1 MEITLN
7 REINNHLEL
16 DIPINSHTEDKFGYS
31 NFAQT
36 FANLIY
42 DKTSLQGFVA
52 SINAPWGNGKT
63 SCINLMKE
71 ELSKHEDVAIIDFNP
86 WFISDNQEDLIAKFF
101 LSLKPFIEKFH
112 RIKEIKRKE
121 IDGFMNLLSG
131 FSLNLGFA
139 NYDCNNLAKTFLEA
153 KSIDTQKE
161 EIENFLTKL
170 NKKIIVFIDDIDRL
184 NHREILQI
192 FRLVKVIADF
202 KSITY
207 VLAFDKDIVSSILQ
221 EEQHIDGDK
230 FLEKIIQ
237 LPLNLPIPQTASLE
251 RYFLDKMNTFIS
263 EKEEFSEDDRE
274 IFNDAY
280 YKVIRP
286 DIKNIRTVNRL
297 YNALLTTYPMIKN
310 DINLTDFIIIEF
322 ARLFYNK
329 LWKSIALNQTLF
341 TKLIRY
347 EDKDA
352 YKAKLDAIFNSISTE
367 NQEVYKT
374 IAGIMFPNLAN
385 SLGYSKYGSTS
396 VYFSDNDF
404 IKWEKQKRVCSPN
417 RIKFYFSLAIGEEDI
432 SDIEIEDILNKSA
445 TVKDIINIFN
455 NYYSQF
461 TTTKRTR
468 LSYLIE
474 KLWFYNNEINERG
487 ITNIFIE
494 AIYQS
499 MNLYSNEND
508 KIIDLLTTDNAMR
521 FGRLLFRLY
530 DINTPHE
537 NYKVLLKIAKNPK
550 NINTICSELIPLGQG
565 LGYFTEKNRSESKY
579 ISDDDYRT
587 IVDELLITIKKRY
600 QTIKNMADVRDIIA
614 FVKEFNDPFAKELLQ
629 ERLKTNKH
637 FIEFLNLFY
646 TSGYSF
652 GRSGYPKKED
662 YGISIK
668 GLESYFDI
676 QDIKKRLQNIIKNTK
691 NTSVKDK
698 SEKLLKDITESKNKI
713 R

>member
-1 MEITLN
+1 MGITLN

-86 WFISDNQEDLIAKFF
+86 WFISDNQEDLIVKFF

-286 DIKNIRTVNRL
+286 YIKNIRTVNRL

-322 ARLFYNK
+322 ARLFYNE

-385 SLGYSKYGSTS
+385 SLGYSKYGATS

-499 MNLYSNEND
+499 MHLYSNEND

-550 NINTICSELIPLGQG
+550 NINTVCSELIPLGQG

-579 ISDDDYRT
+579 ISGDDYMT

-600 QTIKNMADVRDIIA
+600 KTIKNMTDIRNIIN
-614 FVKEFNDPFAKELLQ
+614 FVKEFDKILAEEILQ
-629 ERLKTNKH
+629 KKLKSDRN
-637 FIEFLNLFY
+637 FIDFLNLFY
-646 TSGYSF
+646 ALGYSF

-668 GLESYFDI
+668 GLEFYFDM

-691 NTSVKDK
+691 NTAIKDK